1 MMKEKAQ
8 KLIAENSDYSVLCHT
23 ENNETISFK
32 FRKLKALKKHTL
44 KNVFSC
50 LSTYCVCKNFVNIR
64 IKSLCKTWDSCH
76 LHNPQKMFYWNV
88 LTTNLLK
95 LLF

>member
-1 MMKEKAQ
+1 MMQEKAQ

-64 IKSLCKTWDSCH
+64 IKSLCKT
-76 LHNPQKMFYWNV
+76 
-88 LTTNLLK
+88 
-95 LLF
+95 